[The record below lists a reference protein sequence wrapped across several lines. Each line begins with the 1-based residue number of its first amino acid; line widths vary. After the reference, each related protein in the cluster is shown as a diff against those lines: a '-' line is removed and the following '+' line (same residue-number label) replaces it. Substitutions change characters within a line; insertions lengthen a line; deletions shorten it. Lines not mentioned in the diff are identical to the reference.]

1 MRASSAAP
9 YYLDDYVFG
18 EERYQDGAA
27 TANNPAVIAVQQ
39 ARLLWPHTP
48 LEALV
53 SLGCG
58 SAPPVRRCGARRGGE
73 RKRGDWCLYNLS
85 WWTHAAV
92 LRCSAAAHQQV
103 RRAFKP
109 AQGGIFSSAAACAA

>member
-1 MRASSAAP
+1 MWSAAVDVCTFTAFSLPLLSQAVRASSAAP

-58 SAPPVRRCGARRGGE
+58 SAPPVRRWATCRLLAR
-73 RKRGDWCLYNLS
+73 NNS
-85 WWTHAAV
+85 T
-92 LRCSAAAHQQV
+92 
-103 RRAFKP
+103 RRYYSTPTAPP
-109 AQGGIFSSAAACAA
+109 AG